1 MKVTNLKEAQKQGK
15 LEAFIKEREKE
26 TQGDETRLA
35 KTITSMAC
43 GKKKSEQE
51 TSGQDSSES

>member
-1 MKVTNLKEAQKQGK
+1 MTTLKDAQKQGK
-15 LEAFIKEREKE
+15 LEAFIKEHEKE
-26 TQGDETRLA
+26 AQGDGTRLA